1 MRPLATWRMKIN
13 ASPLLLSA
21 YQVNLENRGVPPM
34 NLHQQRKLKPTIYT
48 VIILM
53 AVWVIL
59 PYGMNY
65 FFDSSDSNGFQT
77 AAAKTQYGI
86 LGRQA
91 PELNLTTWIDG
102 DGKQMDPVKLKDYR
116 GKVIFLYFFQDW

>member
-1 MRPLATWRMKIN
+1 
-13 ASPLLLSA
+13 
-21 YQVNLENRGVPPM
+21 
-34 NLHQQRKLKPTIYT
+34 LHQQRKLKPAIYT

-53 AVWVIL
+53 SAWLIL
-59 PYGMNY
+59 PFGMNY
-65 FFDSSDSNGFQT
+65 FFYSSDSNGFQT